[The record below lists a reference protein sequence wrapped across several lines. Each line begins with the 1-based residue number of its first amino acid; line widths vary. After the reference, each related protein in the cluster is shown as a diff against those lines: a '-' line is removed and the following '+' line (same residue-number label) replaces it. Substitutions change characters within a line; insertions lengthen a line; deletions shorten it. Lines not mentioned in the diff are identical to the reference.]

1 MLGHLSIAYFRSLRS
16 HRLTAA
22 LNFFGLAIG
31 IAVFLTLMLFVRF
44 ETSFES
50 WLPQSER
57 LYAVRQTWTLPG
69 VPPRESFSTSGALLE
84 AIQSDFSGTE
94 GVRVMDRLGTVRAGD
109 EAIEEPLKLVDGNFL
124 QIFPYELREGSAARA
139 LARPDGLVLSERL
152 ALKYFGTVQ
161 ALGRTIRIAIDGD
174 QRVYQVTGVL
184 APMPRQTEI
193 GSELLLRLSP
203 ERQDPATFHNWGA
216 AMLQT
221 FLRFDRPGDAEALER
236 RLPAMVR
243 HRAMPD
249 LGPHVGEELRLRLV
263 PLRAMHLI
271 EPEDKAM
278 VATIGLVGL
287 LTLLVACINYITLA
301 TARAGLR
308 AREIAIRKVVG
319 ATRASLLGQFLAEAV
334 ATVMIAGALGL
345 ALVELT
351 LPSINR
357 IVETNLQLSY
367 LGPDGILLQI
377 VLALLLIGLAAGAY
391 PSILLSRYAPAAVLA
406 SAREPSGGRIGT
418 WIREVLVVIQFT
430 IAVAFMIATAIVFT
444 QTRFMRNADV
454 GFNRSGLLLIPST
467 RNPQLSEPQR
477 ASFLDRATAV
487 PGVVSITAS
496 DTAPGDEDFINSAG
510 VGRPGMGS
518 EHPSLNVTV
527 TGLGF
532 FSTYGARIVAG
543 RVFNQNFGTDDLYAA
558 PNIPA
563 GEATPQAAPQSGA
576 QAGPAPG
583 AAARREINNA
593 ILNRAALES
602 LGFSAPER
610 ALGQRLELDTP
621 TGRQLLSVIGVV
633 NNIRF
638 HSPRGA
644 VPGTV
649 YLFKSREISN
659 PVAAIRFSEHAPGAV
674 EAQLHQLWHSLAPD
688 VPFQAIT
695 AEDNLAEY
703 YAADVQ
709 RSRVFTAATFVAVLI
724 SCLGLYGLA
733 SFSTARRTK
742 EIGIRKALGATSRD
756 ILMLMTGQTLRPV
769 LLANLLAWPLAYV
782 AMRSWLNGFDQRVD
796 LDPLVFIGAACLALI
811 VAAGTVSMQ
820 VLKVSRAPPAQALR
834 YE

>member
-1 MLGHLSIAYFRSLRS
+1 MLRHLLMVYVRSLRN
-16 HRLTAA
+16 HKLTAA

-31 IAVFLTLMLFVRF
+31 IAVFVTLMLFVRY

-57 LYAVRQTWTLPG
+57 IYAVRQTWALPG

-84 AIQSDFSGTE
+84 AIQSDFSGAD
-94 GVRVMDRLGTVRAGD
+94 GVRVMDRTATLRVGD
-109 EAIEEPLKLVDGNFL
+109 EAVEEQAKLVDGNFL
-124 QIFPYELREGSAARA
+124 QIFPFPLEEGSAARA
-139 LARPDGLVLSERL
+139 FARPDSLVVGERL
-152 ALKYFGTVQ
+152 ALKYFGTAQ
-161 ALGRTIRIAIDGD
+161 ALGRTIAITIDGD
-174 QRVYQVTGVL
+174 QRVYQVSGVL
-184 APMPRQTEI
+184 APVPKQTEI
-193 GSELLLRLSP
+193 GSELFLRLAP
-203 ERQDPATFHNWGA
+203 ERQNPETFHNWGA
-216 AMLQT
+216 TMLQT
-221 FLRFDRPGDAEALER
+221 FLRFDNPGDAEAFEG
-236 RLPAMVR
+236 RLRAMVQR
-243 HRAMPD
+243 HAVPD
-249 LGPHVGEELRLRLV
+249 IGPQAGEQLRLRLV
-263 PLRAMHLI
+263 PLRSMHLI
-271 EPEDKAM
+271 ETEDKAM

-287 LTLLVACINYITLA
+287 LTLLVACINYVTLA

-319 ATRASLLGQFLAEAV
+319 ATRASLLGQFLTEAV
-334 ATVMIAGALGL
+334 ATVMIAGAFGL

-357 IVETNLQLSY
+357 IVGTNLELNY

-377 VLALLLIGLAAGAY
+377 VLALVLIGLAAGAY
-391 PSILLSRYAPAAVLA
+391 PALLLSRYAPAAVLA
-406 SAREPSGGRIGT
+406 SAREPSGGRGGT
-418 WIREVLVVIQFT
+418 WIREMLVVVQFT
-430 IAVAFMIATAIVFT
+430 IAVAFMIATAIVFA

-467 RNPQLSEPQR
+467 RNPQLNEVQR
-477 ASFLDRATAV
+477 ASFLNRAATV
-487 PGVVSITAS
+487 PGVVSITSS
-496 DTAPGDEDFINSAG
+496 DAAPGDESFINSAG
-510 VGRPGMGS
+510 VGRPGLRG
-518 EHPSLNVTV
+518 EHLSLNVTT
-527 TGLGF
+527 TGTGF
-532 FSTYGARIVAG
+532 FSTYGARIAAG
-543 RVFNQNFGTDDLYAA
+543 RDFIQNFGMDDLYANPTA
-558 PNIPA
+558 PA
-563 GEATPQAAPQSGA
+563 DRAA
-576 QAGPAPG
+576 
-583 AAARREINNA
+583 NA
-593 ILNRAALES
+593 ILNMAALQT
-602 LGFSAPER
+602 LGFSAPEQ
-610 ALGQRLELDTP
+610 ALGQRLDLDTP
-621 TGRQLLSVIGVV
+621 TGRQQLSVIGVV

-638 HSPRGA
+638 HSPRGP

-659 PVAAIRFSEHAPGAV
+659 PVAAIRFSESASGAR
-674 EAQLHQLWHSLAPD
+674 EAQLHQLWRALAPE

-703 YAADVQ
+703 YAVDVQ

-733 SFSTARRTK
+733 SFGAARRTK

-756 ILMLMTGQTLRPV
+756 IVKLITGQTLRPV

-796 LDPLVFIGAACLALI
+796 LDPLVFLGATCLALI
-811 VAAGTVSMQ
+811 VAAGTISIQ